1 MKTFIINGSPN
12 PGGMTSRVLDEFE
25 KGLKEAGSDVTRK
38 NISEQKIGP
47 CRGCFSCWSGT
58 PGECVIK
65 DDMETL
71 RQLVADADL
80 FVIATP
86 VYVDGMTGPT
96 KTFLDRLI
104 PLIMGRVE
112 LRDDHMR
119 HLVREKVK
127 RGGLALISV
136 SGFTEL
142 DNFDPL
148 VMHLK
153 AASKNLGREYAGEL
167 LIPSGWFIHHDK
179 EAWEKVVH
187 MINSSGEDLVKK
199 GRINEELSE
208 KISKLVSRDTV
219 VKYMNIGY
227 GKYE

>member
-1 MKTFIINGSPN
+1 
-12 PGGMTSRVLDEFE
+12 MTSRVLDEFE
-25 KGLKEAGSDVTRK
+25 KGLKEAGSEVIRN
-38 NISEQKIGP
+38 NISELNVGP

-65 DDMETL
+65 DDMESVRPL
-71 RQLVADADL
+71 IADSDL
-80 FVIATP
+80 FVISTP

-119 HLVREKVK
+119 HLVREGVK
-127 RGGLALISV
+127 RGKLALVSV

-148 VMHLK
+148 VMHVK
-153 AASKNLGREYAGEL
+153 AATKNLGREYGGEL
-167 LIPSGWFIHHDK
+167 LIPSGWFIYSDK
-179 EAWEKVVH
+179 DAWEKTAK
-187 MINSSGEDLVKK
+187 MIKASGYALAKNGEIDGGVSK
-199 GRINEELSE
+199 
-208 KISKLVSRDTV
+208 KISKLVSREAV
-219 VKYMNIGY
+219 AEHLNIGY
-227 GKYE
+227 GRFE